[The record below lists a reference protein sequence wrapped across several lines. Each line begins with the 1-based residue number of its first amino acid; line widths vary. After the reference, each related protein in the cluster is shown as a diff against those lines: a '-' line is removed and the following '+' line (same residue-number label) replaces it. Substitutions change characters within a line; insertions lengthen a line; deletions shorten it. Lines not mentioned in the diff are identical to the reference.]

1 MYTPGAIHEV
11 CASFGN
17 RAQHLAAKLQWWMS
31 QAASP
36 ATTKGLTC
44 TAGGICACASCWKK
58 PTTREHA
65 VQLRAQ
71 CTSIGCRVVCLS
83 VSAFMSVCLSVRTV
97 LCACAMSCVCLCLR
111 LCPCVCLCVPCC
123 VRVCQVVCCTSL
135 VWQRV
140 FWIHLSAKA
149 WAAGMPAE
157 TSRQHH
163 AE

>member
-1 MYTPGAIHEV
+1 M

-36 ATTKGLTC
+36 VTTKGLTC

-97 LCACAMSCVCLCLR
+97 LCACVPSRVLHFISLAASVLDPPFGQSLGGWNACGNFKTTSC
-111 LCPCVCLCVPCC
+111 
-123 VRVCQVVCCTSL
+123 
-135 VWQRV
+135 
-140 FWIHLSAKA
+140 
-149 WAAGMPAE
+149 
-157 TSRQHH
+157 
-163 AE
+163 